1 MFYKQMNIAN
11 NNKCIYIIFFLIYI
25 NVNYSQNVE
34 SKKFYFQTGELSSE
48 GNLKNG
54 KPDGKWTNYY
64 KNSKKKSIGFWKEA
78 LLDSTWLFYDSSG
91 IITLK
96 EEYKNNKKHGII
108 INYDSTGRIVKKTFY
123 KNGNKEG
130 KEVEYFKGS
139 NKILKENNYENNIKD
154 GTCYNYDSLGNIISI
169 LNYDMGIINK
179 KEEINRLD
187 SEGKK
192 HGIWKVHYVN
202 NKTKIEETFFHGQKE
217 GFKKV
222 YDKKGKIKEIIK
234 YKDGIENNIEITKG
248 IKISQIKIKN
258 GYILG
263 VLKNDK
269 KQGLFKVFD
278 STGKQINFNY
288 FINDTLI
295 YEGNFDKS
303 NNKKGS
309 WVFYWPNGEIKEK
322 GVFFKNNKSEE
333 WKYYF
338 ENGVLQQQGKFLK
351 NKPNGVWQWWYIN
364 GKIRRQEEYINGKEN
379 GLIIEYDTNGVVIT
393 KGEYFYGEREGNWE
407 YKINDFKEKGKY
419 IGGMKIGL
427 WKSTYTTT
435 NKTKFKGEFI
445 NDIPIGKHVSYY
457 SNGLKKEEG
466 KYKNGEKNGEWNIYN
481 KKGELIVTYLYK
493 NGNEFKR
500 DGVKIK

>member
-1 MFYKQMNIAN
+1 MFYKHINIAN

-130 KEVEYFKGS
+130 KEVKYFKGS

-192 HGIWKVHYVN
+192 HGIWKVHYDN
-202 NKTKIEETFFHGQKE
+202 NKTKIEENFFHGQKE

-222 YDKKGKIKEIIK
+222 YDKKGKIKEIIN

-288 FINDTLI
+288 FLNDTLI

-364 GKIRRQEEYINGKEN
+364 GKIRRKEEYINGKEN